1 MIIKSSCTSCN
12 QNEMSSLKFS
22 PWKVSSSCPPT
33 VWGIVQLGA
42 QIPAIAVPTPNDKQG
57 LFETKKKESW
67 KKLGYFHLLSL
78 VGQKACAA
86 VPSSSF
92 GQVRKGTQ
100 VFAFRVVPRTER
112 ERWWQWRF
120 EHLSTFPWVPSKSFP
135 PIVTKPSSQF
145 SAQVPDPPFW
155 RVNCDPPLIKQNHN

>member
-1 MIIKSSCTSCN
+1 MVIYLYLWWVINCLSKHYLTP
-12 QNEMSSLKFS
+12 
-22 PWKVSSSCPPT
+22 PWQVSSSCPST

-100 VFAFRVVPRTER
+100 VFAFRVVPGRDWGQ
-112 ERWWQWRF
+112 WWQWWQF
-120 EHLSTFPWVPSKSFP
+120 EHLSTFPCRLLLSEP
-135 PIVTKPSSQF
+135 PIVTKPDLYGV
-145 SAQVPDPPFW
+145 AHVLCPP
-155 RVNCDPPLIKQNHN
+155 C